1 MASPFGAALR
11 GGVAYARAM
20 KGARWATL
28 LLLGCTIDPLVSQ
41 GDASTSV
48 VSADAPWPASEP
60 GLHAVTVTETR
71 QVIPGDGLPAETPAG
86 NSNNNLDVVRHEGRV
101 YLAWRTAPDHF
112 ASSETR
118 LFVVSSAD
126 ERSWRYETRLSL
138 DRDLREPRF
147 LAWNG
152 RLWLYVSRLGTDPMR
167 FEPQGVSVTER
178 RADGRWTDLEDVN
191 LPGAIA
197 WRTRVERG
205 TPYMLAYRGGENIY
219 LFNNLPLDVDLL
231 TTTDGRAWTPLD
243 PAMRAVYHGGGSE
256 ADFALG
262 DDGALF
268 AVIRNEA
275 GDDTGWGSL
284 VCRADAN
291 ALSRWRCRHDPKKYD
306 SPLMFWHDGEAY
318 LVARRNVTADG
329 AYDGMRRGLNR
340 TAQSV
345 QYQLAYGN
353 TPKRCAL
360 WRYVQSEDRVAWV
373 LDLPSRG
380 DTCFPAVI
388 AGASA
393 DERVIYDYSSPVD
406 GDDVSWRVGQR
417 GPTRIYRHVLR
428 FARR

>member
-1 MASPFGAALR
+1 MRRLLPAFA
-11 GGVAYARAM
+11 
-20 KGARWATL
+20 
-28 LLLGCTIDPLVSQ
+28 LLLGCTSDPLVSQ
-41 GDASTSV
+41 GDASTSD
-48 VSADAPWPASEP
+48 VSTDAPWPVSEP
-60 GLHAVTVTETR
+60 GRHAVTVLETR
-71 QVIPGDGLPAETPAG
+71 QVIPGEGLPPETPAG
-86 NSNNNLDVVRHEGRV
+86 NSNNNLDVARHDGRI

-152 RLWLYVSRLGTDPMR
+152 RLLLYVSRLGTDPMR
-167 FEPQGVSVTER
+167 FEPQGVSVSER
-178 RADGRWTDLEDVN
+178 LPDGSWTALEDIR
-191 LPGAIA
+191 LPGAVA

-231 TTTDGRAWTPLD
+231 TTADGRAWTPLD

-291 ALSRWRCRHDPKKYD
+291 ALSRWRCRNDPKKYD

-329 AYDGMRRGLNR
+329 AYDGQRRGLNR

-360 WRYVQSEDRVAWV
+360 WRYVQFEDRVAWV

-388 AGASA
+388 AGANP
-393 DERVIYDYSSPVD
+393 DERVIYDYSSPID